1 MGYKIKEL
9 REALKMTQEELA
21 EKSGVSRGTIS
32 ALENGVDRTTTSKT
46 LVKLAQALN
55 TSVDRIFLPR
65 VFNRLN
71 IRRGGDRFEQH
82 SLLQRLPDTPRR

>member
-1 MGYKIKEL
+1 MRGVLCLCNRLNTSSTTKGGIQVGYKIKEL

-55 TSVDRIFLPR
+55 TSVDRIFFTEG
-65 VFNRLN
+65 V
-71 IRRGGDRFEQH
+71 
-82 SLLQRLPDTPRR
+82 